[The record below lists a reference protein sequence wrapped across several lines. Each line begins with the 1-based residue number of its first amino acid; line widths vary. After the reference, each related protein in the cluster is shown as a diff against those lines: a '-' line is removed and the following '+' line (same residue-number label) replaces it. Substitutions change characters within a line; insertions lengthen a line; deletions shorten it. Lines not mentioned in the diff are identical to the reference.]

1 MDVVIAICGDTSTE
15 LAGLRRSVDSILKD
29 GEGLNRLVVIGEV
42 PSWLKQEGKVEKF
55 LVPPMRYGVAKH
67 DLIMDGLIKAI
78 REGVIGGDFLYCPL
92 GVTLPG
98 PTDLDSYPHYCRRG
112 KIRSIAEMVAAG
124 KGGAVITKYW
134 LSVTDTRQ
142 VLERNGFSAI
152 DFSGKF
158 LSHMEADDVLDVE
171 SLWVQEP
178 HAAFGYEP
186 ACLFGNIRESKVA
199 KNTPRWIEFHGEHA

>member
-1 MDVVIAICGDTSTE
+1 MDVVLAIFGDTVAE
-15 LAGLRRSVDSILKD
+15 LAGLRKSIASLLLD
-29 GEGLNRLVVIGEV
+29 GEGLNRLVVIGRV
-42 PSWLKQEGKVEKF
+42 PNCVGSGGKVERY
-55 LVPPMRYGVAKH
+55 LIPPMRYGLAKH
-67 DLIMDGLIKAI
+67 DLIMDGIIKAI
-78 REGVIGGDFLYCPL
+78 RDGVISGEFLYCPI

-98 PTDLDSYPHYCRRG
+98 PTDLDSYPRYCRRG
-112 KIRSIAEMVAAG
+112 RIRSVAEMVASG

-158 LSHMEADDVLDVE
+158 LSHMDADDVLDVE

-178 HAAFGYEP
+178 HADFGYEP

-199 KNTPRWIEFHGEHA
+199 KNTPRWVEWNG

>member
-1 MDVVIAICGDTSTE
+1 MDVVIAIFGDTAVE
-15 LAGLRRSVDSILKD
+15 LSGLRKSVDSLLMD
-29 GEGLNRLVVIGEV
+29 GEGLGRIVIIGRA
-42 PSWLKQEGKVEKF
+42 PGWLEGNEKVERF
-55 LVPPMRYGVAKH
+55 IVPPMRYGIAKH

-78 REGVIGGDFLYCPL
+78 RDGVVAGDFLYCPL
-92 GVTLPG
+92 GVALPG
-98 PTDLDSYPHYCRRG
+98 TTNLNDYPRYCRRG
-112 KIRSIAEMVAAG
+112 KIRSVAEMVMAG

-158 LSHMEADDVLDVE
+158 LSHIDADDVLDVE

-186 ACLFGNIRESKVA
+186 ACLFGNVRESKVA
-199 KNTPRWIEFHGEHA
+199 ENAPRWVEWNA

>member
-1 MDVVIAICGDTSTE
+1 MDVVIAIFGDTGTE
-15 LAGLRRSVDSILKD
+15 LSGLRKSIDSILKD
-29 GEGLNRLVVIGEV
+29 GEGLNRLVVIGSV
-42 PSWLKQEGKVEKF
+42 PSWVGVVDGKVERYKI
-55 LVPPMRYGVAKH
+55 PPMRYGMPKH

-78 REGVIGGDFLYCPL
+78 RDGVVAGDFLYCPL
-92 GVTLPG
+92 GVTLQG
-98 PTDLDSYPHYCRRG
+98 PTDLNAYPRYCRRG
-112 KIRSIAEMVAAG
+112 KIRSVAEMVVAG

-158 LSHMEADDVLDVE
+158 LSHIDADDVLDVE
-171 SLWVQEP
+171 SLWIQEP

-186 ACLFGNIRESKVA
+186 ACLFGNVRESKVA
-199 KNTPRWIEFHGEHA
+199 ENAPRWVEWNG